1 MTQMSEKYVEQILNI
16 YNHVDTVILTDAKG
30 YITYFVTYRPNVNP
44 HRPKNMVGKH
54 MLEAFPMLTEE
65 SSTVMRV
72 IRSGEPLLNELQE
85 FPYENYSYTVRSINS
100 TIPIK
105 ENGRFVG
112 VANMIRYLDGPFK
125 RNEIVIELKEKKDF
139 GTRYTIDD
147 IEGCSES
154 VLALKQKIRMV
165 AETDSA
171 VLIYGETG
179 TGKELAAQSLHSLSS
194 RRDNR
199 FVSQNCAAIPE
210 SLLESILF
218 GTVKGAYTGAE
229 NTAGLFEIAKGG
241 TLFLDEIN
249 SMDVSLQA
257 KLLRVIEDNEVTRIG
272 SSEPIKTD
280 VRIISALN
288 ENPIDCIKNGKLRRD
303 LFYRLSTVEIDIE
316 PLRKRKEDIS
326 YMTDYYINYFNKR
339 MNRAITGID
348 EEVRRIFAMYDWPG
362 NVRELR
368 NVLEGAFN
376 VATSRTIK
384 KKYLPNYLLQE
395 LNLAGIDPQEEH
407 IIRWSNGDDFNIDEA
422 VKEYEKSIILSALQN
437 SRNLSEAAKKLG
449 ISRQNLNYKLNK
461 HSLLET
467 NTFSKYNIKE

>member
-1 MTQMSEKYVEQILNI
+1 MNEKYIEQILNI
-16 YNHVDTVILTDAKG
+16 YNHVDTIILTDDKG
-30 YITYFVTYRPNVNP
+30 YITYFITYRPDVNP

-54 MLEAFPMLTEE
+54 MLEAFKTLTEE
-65 SSTVMRV
+65 TSSVMRV
-72 IRSGEPLLNELQE
+72 IKTGEPILNEVQE
-85 FPYENYSYTVRSINS
+85 FPYDSYVVRSIN
-100 TIPIK
+100 TTMPIK
-105 ENGRFVG
+105 ENGKLVG

-125 RNEIVIELKEKKDF
+125 RNEIVIDMKEKKDF
-139 GTRYTIDD
+139 GIRYHIDD

-154 VLALKQKIRMV
+154 ISYLKQKIRMV
-165 AETDSA
+165 SETDSA

-179 TGKELAAQSLHSLSS
+179 VGKELVAQSIHGLSS
-194 RRDNR
+194 RRNNR

-210 SLLESILF
+210 SLLESIIF

-229 NTAGLFEIAKGG
+229 NRPGLFEISKGG

-249 SMDVSLQA
+249 SMEITLQA
-257 KLLRVIEDNEVTRIG
+257 KILRAIEDNEVTRIG
-272 SSEPIKTD
+272 SNTPIKTD

-288 ENPIDCIKNGKLRRD
+288 ENPMDCIKNKKLRRD

-326 YMTDYYINYFNKR
+326 YMTDYYINYFNKK
-339 MNRAITGID
+339 MNRAIIGID
-348 EEVRRIFAMYDWPG
+348 DDVQKIFSRYEWPG

-376 VATSRTIK
+376 IATSRKIK

-395 LNLAGIDPQEEH
+395 FDVEGIEMADEH
-407 IIRWSNGDDFNIDEA
+407 IIRWSNGEDFNLDEA
-422 VKEYEKSIILSALQN
+422 IKEYERNIIISALHN

-461 HSLLET
+461 HSLLES

>member
-1 MTQMSEKYVEQILNI
+1 MSEKYIEQILNI
-16 YNHVDTVILTDAKG
+16 YNHVDTIILTDDKG
-30 YITYFVTYRPNVNP
+30 YITYFITYRPDVNP

-54 MLEAFPMLTEE
+54 MLEAFKTLTEE
-65 SSTVMRV
+65 TSSVMRV
-72 IRSGEPLLNELQE
+72 IKTEEPILNEIQE
-85 FPYENYSYTVRSINS
+85 FPYDSYVVRSIN
-100 TIPIK
+100 TTMPIK
-105 ENGRFVG
+105 ENGKLVG

-125 RNEIVIELKEKKDF
+125 RNEIVIDMKEKKDF
-139 GTRYTIDD
+139 GIRYHIDD

-154 VLALKQKIRMV
+154 ISYLKQKIRMV
-165 AETDSA
+165 SETDSA

-179 TGKELAAQSLHSLSS
+179 VGKELVAQSIHGLSS
-194 RRDNR
+194 RRNNR

-210 SLLESILF
+210 NLLESIIF

-229 NTAGLFEIAKGG
+229 NRPGLFEISKGG

-249 SMDVSLQA
+249 SMEITLQA
-257 KLLRVIEDNEVTRIG
+257 KILRAIEDNEVTRIG
-272 SSEPIKTD
+272 SNTPIKTD

-288 ENPIDCIKNGKLRRD
+288 ENPMDCIKNKKLRRD
-303 LFYRLSTVEIDIE
+303 LFYRLSTVEIDID

-339 MNRAITGID
+339 MNRAIIGID
-348 EEVRRIFAMYDWPG
+348 EDVEKIFSRYEWPG

-376 VATSRTIK
+376 IATSRKIK

-395 LNLAGIDPQEEH
+395 FDVEGIETADEH
-407 IIRWSNGDDFNIDEA
+407 IIRWSNGEDFNLDEA
-422 VKEYEKSIILSALQN
+422 IKEYERNIIISALHN

-461 HSLLET
+461 HSLLES

>member
-1 MTQMSEKYVEQILNI
+1 MSEKYIEQILNI
-16 YNHVDTVILTDAKG
+16 YNHVDTIILTDDKG
-30 YITYFVTYRPNVNP
+30 YITYFITYRPDVNP

-54 MLEAFPMLTEE
+54 MLEAFKTLTEE
-65 SSTVMRV
+65 TSSVMRV
-72 IRSGEPLLNELQE
+72 IKTEEPILNEIQE
-85 FPYENYSYTVRSINS
+85 FPYDSYVVRSIN
-100 TIPIK
+100 TTMPIK
-105 ENGRFVG
+105 ENGKLVG

-125 RNEIVIELKEKKDF
+125 RNEIVIDLKEKKDF
-139 GTRYTIDD
+139 GIRYHIDD

-154 VLALKQKIRMV
+154 ISYLKQKIRMV
-165 AETDSA
+165 SETDSA

-179 TGKELAAQSLHSLSS
+179 VGKELVAQSIHGLSS
-194 RRDNR
+194 RRNNR

-210 SLLESILF
+210 SLLESIIF

-229 NTAGLFEIAKGG
+229 NRPGLFEISKGG

-249 SMDVSLQA
+249 SMEITLQA
-257 KLLRVIEDNEVTRIG
+257 KILRAIEDNEVTRIG
-272 SSEPIKTD
+272 SNTPIKTD

-288 ENPIDCIKNGKLRRD
+288 ENPMDCIKNKKLRRD
-303 LFYRLSTVEIDIE
+303 LFYRLSTVEIDID

-339 MNRAITGID
+339 MNRAIIGID
-348 EEVRRIFAMYDWPG
+348 EDVEKIFSRYEWPG

-376 VATSRTIK
+376 IATSRKIK

-395 LNLAGIDPQEEH
+395 FDVEGIEMADEH
-407 IIRWSNGDDFNIDEA
+407 IIRWSNGEDFNLDEA
-422 VKEYEKSIILSALQN
+422 IKEYERNIIISALHN

-461 HSLLET
+461 HSLLES

>member
-1 MTQMSEKYVEQILNI
+1 MSEKYIEQILNI
-16 YNHVDTVILTDAKG
+16 YNHVDTIILTDDKG
-30 YITYFVTYRPNVNP
+30 YITYFITYRPDVNP

-54 MLEAFPMLTEE
+54 MLEVFKTLTEE
-65 SSTVMRV
+65 TSSVMRV
-72 IRSGEPLLNELQE
+72 IKTGEPILNEIQE
-85 FPYENYSYTVRSINS
+85 FPYDSYVVRSIN
-100 TIPIK
+100 TTMPIK
-105 ENGRFVG
+105 ENGKLVG

-125 RNEIVIELKEKKDF
+125 RNEIVIDMKEKKDF
-139 GTRYTIDD
+139 GIRYHIDD

-154 VLALKQKIRMV
+154 ISYLKQKIRMV
-165 AETDSA
+165 SETDSA

-179 TGKELAAQSLHSLSS
+179 VGKELVAQSIHGLSS
-194 RRDNR
+194 RRNNR

-210 SLLESILF
+210 NLLESIIF

-229 NTAGLFEIAKGG
+229 NRPGLFEISKGG

-249 SMDVSLQA
+249 SMEITLQA
-257 KLLRVIEDNEVTRIG
+257 KILRAIEDNEVTRIG
-272 SSEPIKTD
+272 SNTPIKTD

-288 ENPIDCIKNGKLRRD
+288 ENPMDCIKNKKLRRD
-303 LFYRLSTVEIDIE
+303 LFYRLSTVEIDID

-339 MNRAITGID
+339 MNRAIIGID
-348 EEVRRIFAMYDWPG
+348 DDVQKIFSRYEWPG

-376 VATSRTIK
+376 IATSRKIK

-395 LNLAGIDPQEEH
+395 FDVEGIEMADEH
-407 IIRWSNGDDFNIDEA
+407 IIRWSNGEDFNLDEA
-422 VKEYEKSIILSALQN
+422 IKEYERNIIISALHN

-461 HSLLET
+461 HSLLES

>member
-1 MTQMSEKYVEQILNI
+1 MSEKYIEQILNI
-16 YNHVDTVILTDAKG
+16 YNHVDTIILTDDKG
-30 YITYFVTYRPNVNP
+30 YITYFITYRPDVNP

-54 MLEAFPMLTEE
+54 MLEAFKTLTEE
-65 SSTVMRV
+65 TSSVMRV
-72 IRSGEPLLNELQE
+72 IKTGEPILNEIQE
-85 FPYENYSYTVRSINS
+85 FPYDSYVVRSIN
-100 TIPIK
+100 TTMPIK
-105 ENGRFVG
+105 ENGKLVG

-125 RNEIVIELKEKKDF
+125 RNEIVIDMKEKKDF
-139 GTRYTIDD
+139 GIRYHIDD

-154 VLALKQKIRMV
+154 IFYLKQKIRMV
-165 AETDSA
+165 SETDSA

-179 TGKELAAQSLHSLSS
+179 VGKELVAQSIHGLSS
-194 RRDNR
+194 RRNNR

-210 SLLESILF
+210 NLLESIIF

-229 NTAGLFEIAKGG
+229 NRPGLFEISKGG

-249 SMDVSLQA
+249 SMEITLQA
-257 KLLRVIEDNEVTRIG
+257 KILRAIEDNEVTRIG
-272 SSEPIKTD
+272 SNTPIKTD

-288 ENPIDCIKNGKLRRD
+288 ENPMDCIKNKKLRRD
-303 LFYRLSTVEIDIE
+303 LFYRLSTVEIDID

-339 MNRAITGID
+339 MNRAIIGID
-348 EEVRRIFAMYDWPG
+348 DDVQKIFSRYEWPG

-376 VATSRTIK
+376 IATSRKIK

-395 LNLAGIDPQEEH
+395 FDVEGIEMADEH
-407 IIRWSNGDDFNIDEA
+407 IIRWSNGEDFNLDEA
-422 VKEYEKSIILSALQN
+422 IKEYERNIIISALHN

-461 HSLLET
+461 HSLLES

>member
-1 MTQMSEKYVEQILNI
+1 MSEKYIEQILNI
-16 YNHVDTVILTDAKG
+16 YNHVDTIILTDDKG
-30 YITYFVTYRPNVNP
+30 YITYFITYRPDVNP

-54 MLEAFPMLTEE
+54 MLEVFKTLTEE
-65 SSTVMRV
+65 TSSVMRV
-72 IRSGEPLLNELQE
+72 IKTGEPILNEIQE
-85 FPYENYSYTVRSINS
+85 FPYDSYVVRSIN
-100 TIPIK
+100 TTMPIK
-105 ENGRFVG
+105 ENGKLVG

-125 RNEIVIELKEKKDF
+125 RNEIVIDLKEKKDF
-139 GTRYTIDD
+139 GIRYHIDD

-154 VLALKQKIRMV
+154 ISYLKQKIRMV
-165 AETDSA
+165 SETDSA

-179 TGKELAAQSLHSLSS
+179 VGKELVAQSIHGLSS
-194 RRDNR
+194 RRNNR

-210 SLLESILF
+210 SLLESIIF

-229 NTAGLFEIAKGG
+229 NRPGLFEISKGG

-249 SMDVSLQA
+249 SMEITLQA
-257 KLLRVIEDNEVTRIG
+257 KILRAIEDNEVTRIG
-272 SSEPIKTD
+272 SNTPIKTD

-288 ENPIDCIKNGKLRRD
+288 ENPMDCIKNKKLRRD
-303 LFYRLSTVEIDIE
+303 LFYRLSTVEIDID

-339 MNRAITGID
+339 MNRAIIGID
-348 EEVRRIFAMYDWPG
+348 EDVEKIFSRYEWPG

-376 VATSRTIK
+376 IATSRKIK

-395 LNLAGIDPQEEH
+395 FDVEGIETADEH
-407 IIRWSNGDDFNIDEA
+407 IIRWSNGEDFNLDEA
-422 VKEYEKSIILSALQN
+422 IKEYERNIIISALHN

-461 HSLLET
+461 HSLLES

>member
-1 MTQMSEKYVEQILNI
+1 MSEKYIEQILSI
-16 YNHVDTVILTDAKG
+16 YNHVDTIILTDAKG
-30 YITYFVTYRPNVNP
+30 YITYFITYRPDVNP
-44 HRPKNMVGKH
+44 NRPKNMVGKH
-54 MLEAFPMLTEE
+54 MLEVFKTLTEE
-65 SSTVMRV
+65 TSSVMRV
-72 IRSGEPLLNELQE
+72 IKTGEPILNEVQE
-85 FPYENYSYTVRSINS
+85 FPYDSYVVRSIN
-100 TIPIK
+100 TTMPIK
-105 ENGRFVG
+105 ENGKLVG

-125 RNEIVIELKEKKDF
+125 RNEIVIDMKEKKDF
-139 GTRYTIDD
+139 GIRYHIDD

-154 VLALKQKIRMV
+154 ISYLKQKIRMV
-165 AETDSA
+165 SETDSA

-179 TGKELAAQSLHSLSS
+179 VGKELVAQSIHGLSS
-194 RRDNR
+194 RRNNR

-210 SLLESILF
+210 SLLESIIF

-229 NTAGLFEIAKGG
+229 NRPGLFEISKGG

-249 SMDVSLQA
+249 SMEITLQA
-257 KLLRVIEDNEVTRIG
+257 KILRAIEDNEVTRIG
-272 SSEPIKTD
+272 SNTPIKTD

-288 ENPIDCIKNGKLRRD
+288 ENPMDCIKNKKLRRD

-326 YMTDYYINYFNKR
+326 YMTDYYINYFNKK
-339 MNRAITGID
+339 MNRAIIGID
-348 EEVRRIFAMYDWPG
+348 DDVQKIFSRYEWPG

-376 VATSRTIK
+376 IATSRKIK

-395 LNLAGIDPQEEH
+395 FDVEGIEMADEH
-407 IIRWSNGDDFNIDEA
+407 IIRWSNGEDFNLDEA
-422 VKEYEKSIILSALQN
+422 IKEYERNIIISALHN

-461 HSLLET
+461 HSLLES

>member
-1 MTQMSEKYVEQILNI
+1 MSEKYIEQILNI
-16 YNHVDTVILTDAKG
+16 YNHVDTIILTDDKG
-30 YITYFVTYRPNVNP
+30 YITFFITYRPDVNP
-44 HRPKNMVGKH
+44 NRPKNMVGKH
-54 MLEAFPMLTEE
+54 MLEAFKTLTEE
-65 SSTVMRV
+65 TSSVMRV
-72 IRSGEPLLNELQE
+72 IKTEEPILNEIQE
-85 FPYENYSYTVRSINS
+85 FPYDSYVVRSIN
-100 TIPIK
+100 TTMPIK
-105 ENGRFVG
+105 ENGKLVG

-125 RNEIVIELKEKKDF
+125 RNEIVIDLKEKKDF
-139 GTRYTIDD
+139 GIRYHIDD

-154 VLALKQKIRMV
+154 IFYLKQKIRMV
-165 AETDSA
+165 SETDSA

-179 TGKELAAQSLHSLSS
+179 VGKELVAQSIHGLSS
-194 RRDNR
+194 RRNNR

-210 SLLESILF
+210 SLLESIIF

-229 NTAGLFEIAKGG
+229 NRPGLFEISKGG

-249 SMDVSLQA
+249 SMEITLQA
-257 KLLRVIEDNEVTRIG
+257 KILRAIEDNEVTRIG
-272 SSEPIKTD
+272 SNTPIKTD

-288 ENPIDCIKNGKLRRD
+288 ENPMDCIKNKKLRRD
-303 LFYRLSTVEIDIE
+303 LFYRLSTVEIDID

-339 MNRAITGID
+339 MNRAIIGID
-348 EEVRRIFAMYDWPG
+348 EDVEKIFSRYEWPG

-376 VATSRTIK
+376 IATSRKIK

-395 LNLAGIDPQEEH
+395 FDVEGIEMADEH
-407 IIRWSNGDDFNIDEA
+407 IIRWSNGEDFNLDEA
-422 VKEYEKSIILSALQN
+422 IKEYERNIIISALHN

-461 HSLLET
+461 HSLLES

>member
-1 MTQMSEKYVEQILNI
+1 MSEKYIEQILNI
-16 YNHVDTVILTDAKG
+16 YNHVDTIILTDDRG
-30 YITYFVTYRPNVNP
+30 YITYFITYRPDVNP
-44 HRPKNMVGKH
+44 NRPKNMVGKH
-54 MLEAFPMLTEE
+54 MLEAFKTLTEE
-65 SSTVMRV
+65 TSSVMRV
-72 IRSGEPLLNELQE
+72 IKTEEPILNEIQE
-85 FPYENYSYTVRSINS
+85 FPYDSYVVRSIN
-100 TIPIK
+100 TTMPIK
-105 ENGRFVG
+105 ENGKLVG

-125 RNEIVIELKEKKDF
+125 RNEIVIDMKEKKDF
-139 GTRYTIDD
+139 GIRYHIDD

-154 VLALKQKIRMV
+154 ISYLKQKIRMV
-165 AETDSA
+165 SETDSA

-179 TGKELAAQSLHSLSS
+179 VGKELVAQSIHGLSS
-194 RRDNR
+194 RRNNR

-210 SLLESILF
+210 SLLESIIF

-229 NTAGLFEIAKGG
+229 NRPGLFEISKGG

-249 SMDVSLQA
+249 SMEITLQA
-257 KLLRVIEDNEVTRIG
+257 KILRAIEDNEVTRIG
-272 SSEPIKTD
+272 SNTPIKTD

-288 ENPIDCIKNGKLRRD
+288 ENPMDCIKNKKLRRD
-303 LFYRLSTVEIDIE
+303 LFYRLSTVEIDID

-339 MNRAITGID
+339 MNRAIIGID
-348 EEVRRIFAMYDWPG
+348 EDVEKIFSRYEWPG

-376 VATSRTIK
+376 IATSRKIK

-395 LNLAGIDPQEEH
+395 FDVEGIEMADEH
-407 IIRWSNGDDFNIDEA
+407 IIRWSNGEDFNLDEA
-422 VKEYEKSIILSALQN
+422 IKEYERNIIISALHN

-461 HSLLET
+461 HSLLES

>member
-1 MTQMSEKYVEQILNI
+1 MSEKYIEQILSI
-16 YNHVDTVILTDAKG
+16 YNHVDTIILADDKG
-30 YITYFVTYRPNVNP
+30 YITYFITYRPDVNP
-44 HRPKNMVGKH
+44 NRPKNMVGKH
-54 MLEAFPMLTEE
+54 MLEVFKTLTEE
-65 SSTVMRV
+65 TSSVMRV
-72 IRSGEPLLNELQE
+72 IKTGEPILNEVQE
-85 FPYENYSYTVRSINS
+85 FPYDSYVVRSIN
-100 TIPIK
+100 TTMPIK
-105 ENGRFVG
+105 ENGKLVG

-125 RNEIVIELKEKKDF
+125 RNEIVIDLKEKKDF
-139 GTRYTIDD
+139 GIRYHIDD

-154 VLALKQKIRMV
+154 ISYLKQKIRMV
-165 AETDSA
+165 SETDSA

-179 TGKELAAQSLHSLSS
+179 VGKELVAQSIHGLSS
-194 RRDNR
+194 RRNNR

-210 SLLESILF
+210 NLLESIIF

-229 NTAGLFEIAKGG
+229 NRPGLFEISKGG

-249 SMDVSLQA
+249 SMEITLQA
-257 KLLRVIEDNEVTRIG
+257 KILRAIEDNEVTRIG
-272 SSEPIKTD
+272 SNTPIKTD

-288 ENPIDCIKNGKLRRD
+288 ENPMDCIKNKKLRRD

-326 YMTDYYINYFNKR
+326 YMTDYYINYFNKK
-339 MNRAITGID
+339 MNRAIIGID
-348 EEVRRIFAMYDWPG
+348 DDVQKIFSRYEWPG

-376 VATSRTIK
+376 IATSRKIK

-395 LNLAGIDPQEEH
+395 FDVEGIEMADEH
-407 IIRWSNGDDFNIDEA
+407 IIRWSNGEDFNLDEA
-422 VKEYEKSIILSALQN
+422 IKEYERNIIISALHN

-461 HSLLET
+461 HSLLES

>member
-1 MTQMSEKYVEQILNI
+1 MSEKYIEQILNI
-16 YNHVDTVILTDAKG
+16 YNHVDTIILTDDKG
-30 YITYFVTYRPNVNP
+30 YITYFITYRPDVNP

-54 MLEAFPMLTEE
+54 MLEAFKTLTEE
-65 SSTVMRV
+65 TSSVMRV
-72 IRSGEPLLNELQE
+72 IKTGEPILNEIQE
-85 FPYENYSYTVRSINS
+85 FPYDSYVVRSIN
-100 TIPIK
+100 TTMPIK
-105 ENGRFVG
+105 ENGKLVG

-125 RNEIVIELKEKKDF
+125 RNEIVIDMKEKKDF
-139 GTRYTIDD
+139 GIRYHIDD

-154 VLALKQKIRMV
+154 ISYLKQKIRMV
-165 AETDSA
+165 SETDSA

-179 TGKELAAQSLHSLSS
+179 VGKELVAQSIHGLSS
-194 RRDNR
+194 RRNNR

-210 SLLESILF
+210 SLLESIIF

-229 NTAGLFEIAKGG
+229 NRPGLFEISKGG

-249 SMDVSLQA
+249 SMEITLQA
-257 KLLRVIEDNEVTRIG
+257 KILRAIEDNEVTRIG
-272 SSEPIKTD
+272 SNTPIKTD

-288 ENPIDCIKNGKLRRD
+288 ENPMDCIKNKKLRRD
-303 LFYRLSTVEIDIE
+303 LFYRLSTVEIDID

-339 MNRAITGID
+339 MNRAIIGID
-348 EEVRRIFAMYDWPG
+348 EDVEKIFSRYEWPG

-376 VATSRTIK
+376 IATSRKIK

-395 LNLAGIDPQEEH
+395 FDVEGIEMADEH
-407 IIRWSNGDDFNIDEA
+407 IIRWSNGEDFNLDEA
-422 VKEYEKSIILSALQN
+422 IKEYERNIIISALHN

-461 HSLLET
+461 HSLLES

>member
-1 MTQMSEKYVEQILNI
+1 MSEKYIEQILNI
-16 YNHVDTVILTDAKG
+16 YNHVDTIILTDDKG
-30 YITYFVTYRPNVNP
+30 YITYFITYRPDVNP
-44 HRPKNMVGKH
+44 NRPKNMVGKH
-54 MLEAFPMLTEE
+54 MLEAFKTLTEE
-65 SSTVMRV
+65 TSSVMRV
-72 IRSGEPLLNELQE
+72 IKTEEPILNEIQE
-85 FPYENYSYTVRSINS
+85 FPYDSYVVRSIN
-100 TIPIK
+100 TTMPIK
-105 ENGRFVG
+105 ENGKLVG

-125 RNEIVIELKEKKDF
+125 RNEIVIDMKEKKDF
-139 GTRYTIDD
+139 GIRYHIDD

-154 VLALKQKIRMV
+154 ISYLKQKIRMV
-165 AETDSA
+165 SETDSA

-179 TGKELAAQSLHSLSS
+179 VGKELVAQSIHGLSS
-194 RRDNR
+194 RRNNR

-210 SLLESILF
+210 SLLESIIF

-229 NTAGLFEIAKGG
+229 NRPGLFEISKGG

-249 SMDVSLQA
+249 SMEITLQA
-257 KLLRVIEDNEVTRIG
+257 KILRAIEDNEVTRIG
-272 SSEPIKTD
+272 SNTPIKTD

-288 ENPIDCIKNGKLRRD
+288 ENPMDCIKNKKLRRD
-303 LFYRLSTVEIDIE
+303 LFYRLSTVEIDID

-339 MNRAITGID
+339 MNRAIIGID
-348 EEVRRIFAMYDWPG
+348 EDVEKIFSRYEWPG

-376 VATSRTIK
+376 IATSRKIK

-395 LNLAGIDPQEEH
+395 FDVEGIEMADEH
-407 IIRWSNGDDFNIDEA
+407 IIRWSNGEDFNLDEA
-422 VKEYEKSIILSALQN
+422 IKEYERNIIISALHN

-461 HSLLET
+461 HSLLES

>member
-1 MTQMSEKYVEQILNI
+1 MSEKYIEQILNI
-16 YNHVDTVILTDAKG
+16 YNHVDTIILTDDKG
-30 YITYFVTYRPNVNP
+30 YITYFITYRPDVNP

-54 MLEAFPMLTEE
+54 MLEAFKTLTEE
-65 SSTVMRV
+65 TSSVMRV
-72 IRSGEPLLNELQE
+72 IKTGEPILNEIQE
-85 FPYENYSYTVRSINS
+85 FPYDSYVVRSIN
-100 TIPIK
+100 TTMPIK
-105 ENGRFVG
+105 ENGKLVG

-125 RNEIVIELKEKKDF
+125 RNEIVIDMKEKKDF
-139 GTRYTIDD
+139 GIRYHIDD

-154 VLALKQKIRMV
+154 IFYLKQKIRMV
-165 AETDSA
+165 SETDSV

-179 TGKELAAQSLHSLSS
+179 VGKELVAQSIHGLSS
-194 RRDNR
+194 RRNNR

-210 SLLESILF
+210 NLLESIIF

-229 NTAGLFEIAKGG
+229 NRPGLFEISKGG

-249 SMDVSLQA
+249 SMEITLQA
-257 KLLRVIEDNEVTRIG
+257 KILRAIEDNEVTRIG
-272 SSEPIKTD
+272 SNTPIKTD

-288 ENPIDCIKNGKLRRD
+288 ENPMDCIKNKKLRRD
-303 LFYRLSTVEIDIE
+303 LFYRLSTVEIDID

-339 MNRAITGID
+339 MNRAIIGID
-348 EEVRRIFAMYDWPG
+348 DDVQKIFSRYEWPG

-376 VATSRTIK
+376 IATSRKIK

-395 LNLAGIDPQEEH
+395 FDVEGIEMADEH
-407 IIRWSNGDDFNIDEA
+407 IIRWSNGEDFNLDEA
-422 VKEYEKSIILSALQN
+422 IKEYERNIIISALHN

-461 HSLLET
+461 HSLLES

>member
-1 MTQMSEKYVEQILNI
+1 MNEKYIEQILNI
-16 YNHVDTVILTDAKG
+16 YNHVDTIILTDDKG
-30 YITYFVTYRPNVNP
+30 YITYFITYRPDVNP

-54 MLEAFPMLTEE
+54 MLEAFKTLTEE
-65 SSTVMRV
+65 TSSVMRV
-72 IRSGEPLLNELQE
+72 IKTGEPILNEIQE
-85 FPYENYSYTVRSINS
+85 FPYDSYVVRSIN
-100 TIPIK
+100 TTMPIK
-105 ENGRFVG
+105 ENGKLVG

-125 RNEIVIELKEKKDF
+125 RNEIVIDMKEKKDF
-139 GTRYTIDD
+139 GIRYHIDD

-154 VLALKQKIRMV
+154 IFYLKQKIRMV
-165 AETDSA
+165 SETDSA

-179 TGKELAAQSLHSLSS
+179 VGKELVAQSIHGLSS
-194 RRDNR
+194 RRNNR

-210 SLLESILF
+210 SLLESIIF

-229 NTAGLFEIAKGG
+229 NRPGLFEISKGG

-249 SMDVSLQA
+249 SMEITLQA
-257 KLLRVIEDNEVTRIG
+257 KILRAIEDNEVTRIG
-272 SSEPIKTD
+272 SNTPIKTD

-288 ENPIDCIKNGKLRRD
+288 ENPMDCIKNKKLRRD
-303 LFYRLSTVEIDIE
+303 LFYRLSTVEIDID

-339 MNRAITGID
+339 MNRAIIGID
-348 EEVRRIFAMYDWPG
+348 EDVEKIFSRYEWPG

-376 VATSRTIK
+376 IATSRKIK

-395 LNLAGIDPQEEH
+395 FDVEGIEMADEH
-407 IIRWSNGDDFNIDEA
+407 IIRWSNGEDFNLDEA
-422 VKEYEKSIILSALQN
+422 IKEYERNIIISALHN

-461 HSLLET
+461 HSLLES

>member
-1 MTQMSEKYVEQILNI
+1 MNEKYIEQILNI
-16 YNHVDTVILTDAKG
+16 YNHVDTIILTDDKG
-30 YITYFVTYRPNVNP
+30 YITHFITYRPDVNP

-54 MLEAFPMLTEE
+54 MLEAFKTLTEE
-65 SSTVMRV
+65 TSSVMRV
-72 IRSGEPLLNELQE
+72 IKTGEPILNEVQE
-85 FPYENYSYTVRSINS
+85 FPYDSYVVRSIN
-100 TIPIK
+100 TTMPIK
-105 ENGRFVG
+105 ENGKLVG

-125 RNEIVIELKEKKDF
+125 RNEIVIDMKEKKDF
-139 GTRYTIDD
+139 GIRYHIDD

-154 VLALKQKIRMV
+154 ISYLKQKIRMV
-165 AETDSA
+165 SETDSA

-179 TGKELAAQSLHSLSS
+179 VGKELVAQSIHGLSS
-194 RRDNR
+194 RRNNR

-210 SLLESILF
+210 NLLESIIF

-229 NTAGLFEIAKGG
+229 NRPGLFEISKGG

-249 SMDVSLQA
+249 SMEITLQA
-257 KLLRVIEDNEVTRIG
+257 KILRAIEDNEVTRIG
-272 SSEPIKTD
+272 SNTPIKTD

-288 ENPIDCIKNGKLRRD
+288 ENPMDCIKNKKLRRD
-303 LFYRLSTVEIDIE
+303 LFYRLSTVEIDID

-339 MNRAITGID
+339 MNRAIIGID
-348 EEVRRIFAMYDWPG
+348 EDVEKIFSRYEWPG

-376 VATSRTIK
+376 IATSRKIK

-395 LNLAGIDPQEEH
+395 FDVEGIEMADEH
-407 IIRWSNGDDFNIDEA
+407 IIRWSNGEDFNLDEA
-422 VKEYEKSIILSALQN
+422 IKEYERNIIISALHN

-461 HSLLET
+461 HSLLES

>member
-1 MTQMSEKYVEQILNI
+1 MNEKYIEQILNI
-16 YNHVDTVILTDAKG
+16 YNHVDTIILTDDKG
-30 YITYFVTYRPNVNP
+30 YITYFITYRPDVNP

-54 MLEAFPMLTEE
+54 MLEAFKTLTEE
-65 SSTVMRV
+65 TSSVMRV
-72 IRSGEPLLNELQE
+72 IKTGEPILNEIQE
-85 FPYENYSYTVRSINS
+85 FPYDSYVVRSIN
-100 TIPIK
+100 TTMPIK
-105 ENGRFVG
+105 ENGKLVG

-125 RNEIVIELKEKKDF
+125 RNEIVIDLKEKKDF
-139 GTRYTIDD
+139 GIRYHIDD

-154 VLALKQKIRMV
+154 ISYLKQKIRMV
-165 AETDSA
+165 SETDSA

-179 TGKELAAQSLHSLSS
+179 VGKELVAQSIHGLSS
-194 RRDNR
+194 RRNNR

-210 SLLESILF
+210 SLLESIIF

-229 NTAGLFEIAKGG
+229 NRPGLFEISKGG

-249 SMDVSLQA
+249 SMEITLQA
-257 KLLRVIEDNEVTRIG
+257 KILRAIEDNEVTRIG
-272 SSEPIKTD
+272 SNTPIKTD

-288 ENPIDCIKNGKLRRD
+288 ENPMDCIKNKKLRRD

-326 YMTDYYINYFNKR
+326 YMTDYYINYFNKK
-339 MNRAITGID
+339 MNRAIIGID
-348 EEVRRIFAMYDWPG
+348 DDVQKIFSRYEWPG

-376 VATSRTIK
+376 IATSRKIK

-395 LNLAGIDPQEEH
+395 FDVEGIEMADEH
-407 IIRWSNGDDFNIDEA
+407 IIRWSNGEDFNLDEA
-422 VKEYEKSIILSALQN
+422 IKEYERNIIISALHN

-461 HSLLET
+461 HSLLES

>member
-1 MTQMSEKYVEQILNI
+1 MNEKYIEQILNI
-16 YNHVDTVILTDAKG
+16 YNHVDTIILTDDKG
-30 YITYFVTYRPNVNP
+30 YITYFITYRPDVNP
-44 HRPKNMVGKH
+44 NRPKNMVGKH
-54 MLEAFPMLTEE
+54 MLEAFKTLTEE
-65 SSTVMRV
+65 TSSVMRV
-72 IRSGEPLLNELQE
+72 IKTGEPILNEIQE
-85 FPYENYSYTVRSINS
+85 FPYDSYVVRSIN
-100 TIPIK
+100 TTMPIK
-105 ENGRFVG
+105 ENGKLVG

-125 RNEIVIELKEKKDF
+125 RNEIVIDLKEKKDF
-139 GTRYTIDD
+139 GIRYHIDD

-154 VLALKQKIRMV
+154 ISYLKQKIRMV
-165 AETDSA
+165 SETDSA

-179 TGKELAAQSLHSLSS
+179 VGKELVAQSIHGLSS
-194 RRDNR
+194 RRNNR

-210 SLLESILF
+210 NLLESIIF

-229 NTAGLFEIAKGG
+229 NRPGLFEISKGG

-249 SMDVSLQA
+249 SMEITLQA
-257 KLLRVIEDNEVTRIG
+257 KILRAIEDNEVTRIG
-272 SSEPIKTD
+272 SNTPIKTD

-288 ENPIDCIKNGKLRRD
+288 ENPMDCIKNKKLRRD

-326 YMTDYYINYFNKR
+326 YMTDYYINYFNKK
-339 MNRAITGID
+339 MNRAIIGID
-348 EEVRRIFAMYDWPG
+348 DDVQKIFSRYEWPG

-376 VATSRTIK
+376 IATSRKIK

-395 LNLAGIDPQEEH
+395 FDVEGIEMADEH
-407 IIRWSNGDDFNIDEA
+407 IIRWSNGEDFNLDEA
-422 VKEYEKSIILSALQN
+422 IKEYERNIIISALHN

-461 HSLLET
+461 HSLLES

>member
-1 MTQMSEKYVEQILNI
+1 MSEKYIEQILNI
-16 YNHVDTVILTDAKG
+16 YNHVDTIILTDDKG
-30 YITYFVTYRPNVNP
+30 YITYFITYRPDVNP

-54 MLEAFPMLTEE
+54 MLEAFKTLTEE
-65 SSTVMRV
+65 TSSVMRV
-72 IRSGEPLLNELQE
+72 IKTGEPILNEIQE
-85 FPYENYSYTVRSINS
+85 FPYDSYVVRSIN
-100 TIPIK
+100 TTMPIK
-105 ENGRFVG
+105 ENGKLVG

-125 RNEIVIELKEKKDF
+125 RNEIVIDLKEKKDF
-139 GTRYTIDD
+139 GIRYHIDD

-154 VLALKQKIRMV
+154 IFYLKQKIRMV
-165 AETDSA
+165 SETDSA

-179 TGKELAAQSLHSLSS
+179 VGKELVAQSIHGLSS
-194 RRDNR
+194 RRNNR

-210 SLLESILF
+210 SLLESIIF

-229 NTAGLFEIAKGG
+229 NRPGLFEISKGG

-249 SMDVSLQA
+249 SMEITLQA
-257 KLLRVIEDNEVTRIG
+257 KILRAIEDNEVTRIG
-272 SSEPIKTD
+272 SNTPIKTD

-288 ENPIDCIKNGKLRRD
+288 ENPMDCIKNKKLRRD

-326 YMTDYYINYFNKR
+326 YMTDYYINYFNKK
-339 MNRAITGID
+339 MNRAIIGID
-348 EEVRRIFAMYDWPG
+348 DDVQKIFSRYEWPG

-376 VATSRTIK
+376 IATSRKIK

-395 LNLAGIDPQEEH
+395 FDVEGIEMADEH
-407 IIRWSNGDDFNIDEA
+407 IIRWSNGEDFNLDEA
-422 VKEYEKSIILSALQN
+422 IKEYERNIIISALHN

-461 HSLLET
+461 HSLLES

>member
-1 MTQMSEKYVEQILNI
+1 MSEKYIEQILNI
-16 YNHVDTVILTDAKG
+16 YNHVDTIILTDDKG
-30 YITYFVTYRPNVNP
+30 YITYFITYRPDVNP
-44 HRPKNMVGKH
+44 NRSKNMVGKH
-54 MLEAFPMLTEE
+54 MLEVFKTLTEE
-65 SSTVMRV
+65 TSSVMRV
-72 IRSGEPLLNELQE
+72 IKTGEPILNEVQE
-85 FPYENYSYTVRSINS
+85 FPYDSYVVRSIN
-100 TIPIK
+100 TTMPIK
-105 ENGRFVG
+105 ENGKLVG

-125 RNEIVIELKEKKDF
+125 RNEIVIDLKEKKDF
-139 GTRYTIDD
+139 GIRYHIDD

-154 VLALKQKIRMV
+154 ISYLKQKIRMV
-165 AETDSA
+165 SETDSA

-179 TGKELAAQSLHSLSS
+179 VGKELVAQSIHGLSS
-194 RRDNR
+194 RRNNR

-210 SLLESILF
+210 NLLESIIF

-229 NTAGLFEIAKGG
+229 NRPGLFEISKGG

-249 SMDVSLQA
+249 SMEITLQA
-257 KLLRVIEDNEVTRIG
+257 KILRAIEDNEVTRIG
-272 SSEPIKTD
+272 SNTPIKTD

-288 ENPIDCIKNGKLRRD
+288 ENPMDCIKNKKLRRD

-326 YMTDYYINYFNKR
+326 YMTDYYINYFNKK
-339 MNRAITGID
+339 MNRAIIGID
-348 EEVRRIFAMYDWPG
+348 DDVQKIFSRYEWSG

-376 VATSRTIK
+376 IATSRKIK

-395 LNLAGIDPQEEH
+395 FDVEGIEMANEH
-407 IIRWSNGDDFNIDEA
+407 IIRWSNGEDFNLDEA
-422 VKEYEKSIILSALQN
+422 IKEYERNIIISALHN

-461 HSLLET
+461 HSLLES

>member
-1 MTQMSEKYVEQILNI
+1 MSEKYIEQILSI
-16 YNHVDTVILTDAKG
+16 YNHVDTIILTDAKG
-30 YITYFVTYRPNVNP
+30 YITYFITYRPDVNP
-44 HRPKNMVGKH
+44 NRPKNMVGKH
-54 MLEAFPMLTEE
+54 MLEVFKTLTEE
-65 SSTVMRV
+65 TSSVMRV
-72 IRSGEPLLNELQE
+72 IKTGEPILNEVQE
-85 FPYENYSYTVRSINS
+85 FPYDSYVVRSIN
-100 TIPIK
+100 TTMPIK
-105 ENGRFVG
+105 ENGKLVG

-125 RNEIVIELKEKKDF
+125 RNEIVIDLKEKKDF
-139 GTRYTIDD
+139 GIRYHIDD

-154 VLALKQKIRMV
+154 ISYLKQKIRMV
-165 AETDSA
+165 SETDSA

-179 TGKELAAQSLHSLSS
+179 VGKELVAQSIHGLSS
-194 RRDNR
+194 RRNNR

-210 SLLESILF
+210 SLLESIIF

-229 NTAGLFEIAKGG
+229 NRPGLFEISKGG

-249 SMDVSLQA
+249 SMEITLQA
-257 KLLRVIEDNEVTRIG
+257 KILRAIEDNEVTRIG
-272 SSEPIKTD
+272 SNTPIKTD

-288 ENPIDCIKNGKLRRD
+288 ENPMDCIKNKKLRRD
-303 LFYRLSTVEIDIE
+303 LFYRLSTVEIDID

-339 MNRAITGID
+339 MNRAIIGID
-348 EEVRRIFAMYDWPG
+348 EDVEKIFSRYEWPG

-376 VATSRTIK
+376 IATSRKIK

-395 LNLAGIDPQEEH
+395 FDVEGIEMADEH
-407 IIRWSNGDDFNIDEA
+407 IIRWSNGEDFNLDEA
-422 VKEYEKSIILSALQN
+422 IKEYERNIIISALHN

-461 HSLLET
+461 HSLLES

>member
-1 MTQMSEKYVEQILNI
+1 MNEKYIEQILNI
-16 YNHVDTVILTDAKG
+16 YNHVDTIILTDDKG
-30 YITYFVTYRPNVNP
+30 YITYFITYRPDVNP

-54 MLEAFPMLTEE
+54 MLEAFKTLTEE
-65 SSTVMRV
+65 TSSVMRV
-72 IRSGEPLLNELQE
+72 IKTGEPILNEVQE
-85 FPYENYSYTVRSINS
+85 FPYDSYVVRSIN
-100 TIPIK
+100 TTMPIK
-105 ENGRFVG
+105 ENGKLVG

-125 RNEIVIELKEKKDF
+125 RNEIVIDMKEKKDF
-139 GTRYTIDD
+139 GIRYHIDD

-154 VLALKQKIRMV
+154 ISYLKQKIRMV
-165 AETDSA
+165 SETDSA

-179 TGKELAAQSLHSLSS
+179 VGKELVAQSIHGLSS
-194 RRDNR
+194 RRNNR

-210 SLLESILF
+210 NLLESIIF

-229 NTAGLFEIAKGG
+229 NRPGLFEISKGG

-249 SMDVSLQA
+249 SMEITLQA
-257 KLLRVIEDNEVTRIG
+257 KILRAIEDNEVTRIG
-272 SSEPIKTD
+272 SNTPIKTD

-288 ENPIDCIKNGKLRRD
+288 ENPMDCIKNKKLRRD

-326 YMTDYYINYFNKR
+326 YMTDYYINYFNKK
-339 MNRAITGID
+339 MNRAIIGID
-348 EEVRRIFAMYDWPG
+348 DDVQKIFSRYEWPG

-376 VATSRTIK
+376 IATSRKIK

-395 LNLAGIDPQEEH
+395 FDVEGIEMADEH
-407 IIRWSNGDDFNIDEA
+407 IIRWSNGEDFNLDEA
-422 VKEYEKSIILSALQN
+422 IKEYERNIIISALHN

-461 HSLLET
+461 HSLLES

>member
-1 MTQMSEKYVEQILNI
+1 MSEKYIEQILNI
-16 YNHVDTVILTDAKG
+16 YNHVDTIILTDDKG
-30 YITYFVTYRPNVNP
+30 YITYFITYRPDVNP

-54 MLEAFPMLTEE
+54 MLEAFKTLTEE
-65 SSTVMRV
+65 TSSVMRV
-72 IRSGEPLLNELQE
+72 IKTGEPILNEIQE
-85 FPYENYSYTVRSINS
+85 FPYDSYVVRSIN
-100 TIPIK
+100 TTMPIK
-105 ENGRFVG
+105 ENGKLVG

-125 RNEIVIELKEKKDF
+125 RNEIVIDLKEKKDF
-139 GTRYTIDD
+139 GIRYHIDD

-154 VLALKQKIRMV
+154 ISYLKQKIRMV
-165 AETDSA
+165 SETDSA

-179 TGKELAAQSLHSLSS
+179 VGKELVAQSIHGLSS
-194 RRDNR
+194 RRNNR

-210 SLLESILF
+210 SLLESIIF

-229 NTAGLFEIAKGG
+229 NRPGLFEISKGG

-249 SMDVSLQA
+249 SMEITLQA
-257 KLLRVIEDNEVTRIG
+257 KILRAIEDNEVTRIG
-272 SSEPIKTD
+272 SNTPIKTD

-288 ENPIDCIKNGKLRRD
+288 ENPMDCIKNKKLRRD
-303 LFYRLSTVEIDIE
+303 LFYRLSTVEIDID

-339 MNRAITGID
+339 MNRAIIGID
-348 EEVRRIFAMYDWPG
+348 EDVEKIFSRYEWPG

-376 VATSRTIK
+376 IATSRKIK

-395 LNLAGIDPQEEH
+395 FDVEGIEMADEH
-407 IIRWSNGDDFNIDEA
+407 IIRWSNGEDFNLDEA
-422 VKEYEKSIILSALQN
+422 IKEYERNIIISALHN

-461 HSLLET
+461 HSLLES

>member
-1 MTQMSEKYVEQILNI
+1 MSEKYIEQILNI
-16 YNHVDTVILTDAKG
+16 YNHVDTIILTDHKG
-30 YITYFVTYRPNVNP
+30 YITYFITYRPDVNP

-54 MLEAFPMLTEE
+54 MLEVFKTLTEE
-65 SSTVMRV
+65 TSSVMRV
-72 IRSGEPLLNELQE
+72 IKTGEPILNEIQE
-85 FPYENYSYTVRSINS
+85 FPYDSYVVRSIN
-100 TIPIK
+100 TTMPIK
-105 ENGRFVG
+105 ENGKLVG

-125 RNEIVIELKEKKDF
+125 RNEIVIDLKEKKDF
-139 GTRYTIDD
+139 GIRYHIDD

-154 VLALKQKIRMV
+154 ISYLKQKIRMV
-165 AETDSA
+165 SETDSA

-179 TGKELAAQSLHSLSS
+179 VGKELVAQSIHGLSS
-194 RRDNR
+194 RRNNR

-210 SLLESILF
+210 SLLESIIF

-229 NTAGLFEIAKGG
+229 NRPGLFEISKGG

-249 SMDVSLQA
+249 SMEITLQA
-257 KLLRVIEDNEVTRIG
+257 KILRAIEDNEVTRIG
-272 SSEPIKTD
+272 SNTPIKTD

-288 ENPIDCIKNGKLRRD
+288 ENPMDCIKNKKLRRD
-303 LFYRLSTVEIDIE
+303 LFYRLSTVEIDID

-339 MNRAITGID
+339 MNRAIIGID
-348 EEVRRIFAMYDWPG
+348 EDVEKIFSRYEWPG

-376 VATSRTIK
+376 IATSRKIK

-395 LNLAGIDPQEEH
+395 FDVEGIEMADEH
-407 IIRWSNGDDFNIDEA
+407 IIRWSNGEDFNLDEA
-422 VKEYEKSIILSALQN
+422 IKEYERNIIISALHN

-461 HSLLET
+461 HSLLES

>member
-1 MTQMSEKYVEQILNI
+1 MSEKYIEQILSI
-16 YNHVDTVILTDAKG
+16 YNHVDTIILTDAKG
-30 YITYFVTYRPNVNP
+30 YITYFITYRPDLNP
-44 HRPKNMVGKH
+44 NRPKNMVGKH
-54 MLEAFPMLTEE
+54 MLEVFKTLTEE
-65 SSTVMRV
+65 TSSVMRV
-72 IRSGEPLLNELQE
+72 IKTGEPILNEVQE
-85 FPYENYSYTVRSINS
+85 FPYDSYVVRSIN
-100 TIPIK
+100 TTMPIK
-105 ENGRFVG
+105 ENGKLVG

-125 RNEIVIELKEKKDF
+125 RNEIVIDLKEKKDF
-139 GTRYTIDD
+139 GIRYHIDD

-154 VLALKQKIRMV
+154 ISYLKQKIRMV
-165 AETDSA
+165 SETDSA

-179 TGKELAAQSLHSLSS
+179 VGKELVAQSIHGLSS
-194 RRDNR
+194 RRNNR

-210 SLLESILF
+210 NLLESIIF

-229 NTAGLFEIAKGG
+229 NRPGLFEISKGG

-249 SMDVSLQA
+249 SMEITLQA
-257 KLLRVIEDNEVTRIG
+257 KILRAIEDNEVTRIG
-272 SSEPIKTD
+272 SNTPIKTD

-288 ENPIDCIKNGKLRRD
+288 ENPMDCIKNKKLRRD

-326 YMTDYYINYFNKR
+326 YMTDYYINYFNKK
-339 MNRAITGID
+339 MNRAIIGID
-348 EEVRRIFAMYDWPG
+348 DDVQKIFSRYEWPG

-376 VATSRTIK
+376 IATSRKIK

-395 LNLAGIDPQEEH
+395 FDVEGIEMADEH
-407 IIRWSNGDDFNIDEA
+407 IIRWSNGEDFNLDEA
-422 VKEYEKSIILSALQN
+422 IKEYERNIIISALHN

-461 HSLLET
+461 HSLLES

>member
-1 MTQMSEKYVEQILNI
+1 MSEKYIEQILNI
-16 YNHVDTVILTDAKG
+16 YNHVDTIILTDDKG
-30 YITYFVTYRPNVNP
+30 YITFFITYRPDVNP

-54 MLEAFPMLTEE
+54 MLEAFKTLTEE
-65 SSTVMRV
+65 TSSVMRV
-72 IRSGEPLLNELQE
+72 IKTEEPILNEIQE
-85 FPYENYSYTVRSINS
+85 FPYDSYVVRSIN
-100 TIPIK
+100 TTMPIK
-105 ENGRFVG
+105 ENGKLVG

-125 RNEIVIELKEKKDF
+125 RNEIVIDMKEKKDF
-139 GTRYTIDD
+139 GIRYHIDD

-154 VLALKQKIRMV
+154 ISYLKQKIRMV
-165 AETDSA
+165 SETDSV

-179 TGKELAAQSLHSLSS
+179 VGKELVAQSIHGLSS
-194 RRDNR
+194 RRNNR

-210 SLLESILF
+210 PLLESIIF

-229 NTAGLFEIAKGG
+229 NRPGLFEISKGG

-249 SMDVSLQA
+249 SMEITLQA
-257 KLLRVIEDNEVTRIG
+257 KILRAIEDNEVTRIG
-272 SSEPIKTD
+272 SNTPIKTD

-288 ENPIDCIKNGKLRRD
+288 ENPMDCIKNKKLRRD

-326 YMTDYYINYFNKR
+326 YMTDYYINYFNKK
-339 MNRAITGID
+339 MNRAIIGID
-348 EEVRRIFAMYDWPG
+348 DDVQKIFSRYEWPG

-376 VATSRTIK
+376 IATSRKIK

-395 LNLAGIDPQEEH
+395 FDVEGIEMADEH
-407 IIRWSNGDDFNIDEA
+407 IIRWSNGEDFNLDEA
-422 VKEYEKSIILSALQN
+422 IKEYERNIIISALHN

-461 HSLLET
+461 HSLLES

>member
-1 MTQMSEKYVEQILNI
+1 MSEKYIEQILNI
-16 YNHVDTVILTDAKG
+16 YNHVDTIILTDDKG
-30 YITYFVTYRPNVNP
+30 YITYFITYRPDVNP

-54 MLEAFPMLTEE
+54 MLEVFKTLTEE
-65 SSTVMRV
+65 TSSVMRV
-72 IRSGEPLLNELQE
+72 IKTGEPILNEIQE
-85 FPYENYSYTVRSINS
+85 FPYDSYVVRSIN
-100 TIPIK
+100 TTMPIK
-105 ENGRFVG
+105 ENGKLVG

-125 RNEIVIELKEKKDF
+125 RNEIVIDLKEKKDF
-139 GTRYTIDD
+139 GIRYHIDD

-154 VLALKQKIRMV
+154 ISYLKQKIRMV
-165 AETDSA
+165 SETDSA

-179 TGKELAAQSLHSLSS
+179 VGKELVAQSIHGLSS
-194 RRDNR
+194 RRNNR
-199 FVSQNCAAIPE
+199 FVPQNCAAIPE
-210 SLLESILF
+210 SLLESIIF

-229 NTAGLFEIAKGG
+229 NRPGLFEISKGG

-249 SMDVSLQA
+249 SMEITLQA
-257 KLLRVIEDNEVTRIG
+257 KILRAIEDNEVTRIG
-272 SSEPIKTD
+272 SNTPIKTD

-288 ENPIDCIKNGKLRRD
+288 ENPMDCIKNKKLRRD
-303 LFYRLSTVEIDIE
+303 LFYRLSTVEIDID

-339 MNRAITGID
+339 MNRAIIGID
-348 EEVRRIFAMYDWPG
+348 EDVEKIFSRYEWPG

-376 VATSRTIK
+376 IATSRKIK

-395 LNLAGIDPQEEH
+395 FDVEGIETADEH
-407 IIRWSNGDDFNIDEA
+407 IIRWSNGEDFNLDEA
-422 VKEYEKSIILSALQN
+422 IKEYERNIIISALHN

-461 HSLLET
+461 HSLLES